1 MGGSAEQVSTGDAL
15 LDGLVT
21 LGDDLPFNRHLGV
34 RVRSVEPG
42 RVTTV
47 LPANEAL
54 SNHLGGVHAVAE
66 LAPVELAGA
75 LAASS
80 RLRPLLE
87 RGYVPVVGGLTVRY
101 TAPANGEL
109 IATGEVAEDAVA
121 PAIAAADAGEKP
133 KAVATVEVQDAAG
146 TTVVVAELTFVYLD
160 LGGADASGLAG

>member
-1 MGGSAEQVSTGDAL
+1 MGGNADQVSTGDPL
-15 LDGLVT
+15 LDRVVK

-47 LPANEAL
+47 LPDNEAL
-54 SNHLGGVHAVAE
+54 TNHLGGVHAVAE

-80 RLRPLLE
+80 RLRSLLE
-87 RGYVPVVGGLTVRY
+87 RGYVPVVGGLSVRY

-109 IATGEVAEDAVA
+109 IATGEVAEDAIA
-121 PAIAAADAGEKP
+121 PAMAAADAGEKP
-133 KAVATVEVQDAAG
+133 KAVATVEVEDAAG

-160 LGGADASGLAG
+160 VGGADGASDPG